1 MIEMKVENWQVEQ
14 SPEQRLGEGWI
25 RAIAEG
31 ALDRLEAFCQPRV
44 NSRLLTPGQF
54 TNLDKA
60 ADLVAK
66 YKDWFDGC
74 TDFQVE
80 ASRVDRIGK
89 RLGISYRFLLRDHED
104 WYRIEQQL
112 FCTLN
117 DGRVQQLH
125 LLCSGFQRVETNKET
140 IPMDIQE
147 DGGQTPAYDQVL
159 EFLTG
164 PADAGTTCSILTPM
178 VNARLRQM
186 QSGQVLELRVDD
198 PMAKDDIGSWSRL
211 SGNALVKV
219 IEDEGP
225 VIRFF
230 IRKK

>member
-1 MIEMKVENWQVEQ
+1 
-14 SPEQRLGEGWI
+14 
-25 RAIAEG
+25 
-31 ALDRLEAFCQPRV
+31 
-44 NSRLLTPGQF
+44 
-54 TNLDKA
+54 
-60 ADLVAK
+60 
-66 YKDWFDGC
+66 
-74 TDFQVE
+74 
-80 ASRVDRIGK
+80 
-89 RLGISYRFLLRDHED
+89 
-104 WYRIEQQL
+104 
-112 FCTLN
+112 
-117 DGRVQQLH
+117 
-125 LLCSGFQRVETNKET
+125 
-140 IPMDIQE
+140 MDIQE

-159 EFLTG
+159 EFFTG

-186 QSGQVLELRVDD
+186 QSRQVLELRVDD